1 MLGLAIVH
9 DRLVVKP
16 HVSLQICVLQT
27 RVLLTKKS
35 PIFANGGFSTLN
47 CPTRRLKRQPFPRA
61 TSLTSFATT
70 LDTLAAIDNGSWSL
84 PPL

>member
-9 DRLVVKP
+9 DRLVLKL

-35 PIFANGGFSTLN
+35 PIFANGGFSTPN
-47 CPTRRLKRQPFPRA
+47 CPHP
-61 TSLTSFATT
+61 SFETASVPACHVTDVICN
-70 LDTLAAIDNGSWSL
+70 DT
-84 PPL
+84 